1 MSTTT
6 VKDSPI
12 TCLSAAQLSGEA
24 CARCHRPA
32 SDGGAMVPLRE
43 KAGLECLGAYS
54 TLFVCWPECRE
65 EAQR

>member
-1 MSTTT
+1 MSTAL
-6 VKDSPI
+6 VKPRPI
-12 TCLSAAQLSGEA
+12 ICLSAAQLDGLA

-54 TLFVCWPECRE
+54 TLFVCWPDCRE
-65 EAQR
+65 GER